1 MHRVSQKPC
10 DLSRIR
16 LVVTDM
22 DGVWT
27 DGSIYLDDRGI
38 ECKRFSAYDGL
49 GVRLATEAGLRIA
62 ILSGRASAVVALRAA
77 ALGVERIVQNSSDKG
92 PDFLKLC
99 QEMGIPPGQ
108 T

>member
-1 MHRVSQKPC
+1 MRRVSPKPC

-38 ECKRFSAYDGL
+38 ECKRFSAYDSL
-49 GVRLATEAGLRIA
+49 AVR
-62 ILSGRASAVVALRAA
+62 
-77 ALGVERIVQNSSDKG
+77 
-92 PDFLKLC
+92 
-99 QEMGIPPGQ
+99 
-108 T
+108 